1 MRKWAAVVLGILLV
15 VVAAV
20 VGSRWWTGRAPYS
33 AEDLAARADLRLV
46 DEATAEAALS
56 PNIIPELAEG
66 QQVFLGRV
74 SWLRPPRAGGAL
86 YVMVVHNRSHRP
98 PAILMPAATSSDEIG
113 LGSNGA
119 LWDAAE
125 RYPWLAGAAG
135 VHDEGAGYLSTDAV
149 AIYSLDPGEVTFAAV
164 LLPGDVDLGSRIP
177 RAAAPAR
184 AEDLTVAVVQVN
196 EHGRATWAQRLLN

>member
-1 MRKWAAVVLGILLV
+1 MRKWSAVVLGILLV

-20 VGSRWWTGRAPYS
+20 EGARWWTGRAPYS
-33 AEDLAARADLRLV
+33 AEELAARADLRLV

-56 PNIIPELAEG
+56 PNIIPELADG

-74 SWLRPPRAGGAL
+74 SWLRPARAGGAL

-98 PAILMPAATSSDEIG
+98 PAILIPKATSSDEIG

-125 RYPWLAGAAG
+125 RYPWLDGAAG
-135 VHDEGAGYLSTDAV
+135 LHDVGTDAV
-149 AIYSLDPGEVTFAAV
+149 AIYSLDPGEATFAAV
-164 LLPGDVDLGSRIP
+164 LLPADVDLGSGIP
-177 RAAAPAR
+177 RATAPAR
-184 AEDLTVAVVQVN
+184 AEDLTVALVQVN